1 VFLRASTRSKTEE
14 ISTRLSLNW
23 MAANAPKDAVQRF
36 LKGQENPALNGPMR
50 RREPPRPR
58 QPDPVESPAGWTKL
72 KMLFGGMPHH
82 G

>member
-1 VFLRASTRSKTEE
+1 VFLRASARSRTEE

-36 LKGQENPALNGPMR
+36 LKGQENPGLNGPR
-50 RREPPRPR
+50 RQSKPPRREADPR
-58 QPDPVESPAGWTKL
+58 ESQEGWSKL
-72 KMLFGGMPHH
+72 KMLFGGMPH

>member
-1 VFLRASTRSKTEE
+1 MFLRASARSRSEE

-36 LKGQENPALNGPMR
+36 LKGQENPGLNGPR
-50 RREPPRPR
+50 RRSKPPRPVAA
-58 QPDPVESPAGWTKL
+58 DPRETQAGWSKL
-72 KMLFGGMPHH
+72 KMLFGGMPH